1 MPADLSTL
9 SAVVADDQPLLR
21 DGIASLLELSGATVV
36 GRCENAADLM
46 LKVRSYAPDVAV
58 VDIRMPPTFTD
69 EGLRAAA
76 EIRAERPGTG
86 VLVLSQHVEP
96 EYAARLVVA
105 DATGVGYLL
114 KDRVRD
120 GDSFIDAVAR
130 VASGGTAFDPQV
142 ISALVAGQGHTA
154 TERLSEREVRT
165 LSLMA
170 EGLSNAAI
178 GARLF
183 LSPRAVERDISSIFT
198 KLQLPATDADNRRV
212 LAVLSFLGVR
222 PPRD

>member
-1 MPADLSTL
+1 
-9 SAVVADDQPLLR
+9 
-21 DGIASLLELSGATVV
+21 
-36 GRCENAADLM
+36 
-46 LKVRSYAPDVAV
+46 V

-76 EIRAERPGTG
+76 EIRTEHPGTG

-96 EYAARLVVA
+96 EYAARLVAA
-105 DATGVGYLL
+105 DATGIGYLL

-120 GDSFIDAVAR
+120 GDTFIDAVSR
-130 VASGGTAFDPQV
+130 VAAGGTAFDPQV

-154 TERLSEREVRT
+154 TERLSERELQT

-178 GARLF
+178 GARLY
-183 LSPRAVERDISSIFT
+183 LSARAVERDISSIFT
-198 KLQLPATDADNRRV
+198 KLELPATDADNRRV

-222 PPRD
+222 PHRD